1 MHDGKAP
8 ACCLLRL
15 GWWPQSGQHPVDAEV
30 PLETLPS
37 QHHSQPPVLLVHC
50 LRYFLQWK
58 HNNRHPSLTDW
69 RRYPRFIKTGHE
81 RNPEGGVTISRHDQG
96 RSGGSG
102 SSVHQGQQGLGSHP
116 PASDSV
122 KWQRE
127 PHLAGHGQAQS
138 FSFLEATPS
147 PPGQDP
153 EQEQES
159 VFIVCIY
166 WSQTFSS
173 ANTEHC
179 LAGMVCVVPTASVY
193 KHLYC
198 LQHTSIQ

>member
-1 MHDGKAP
+1 MLEILSWGFWN
-8 ACCLLRL
+8 CLYFSD
-15 GWWPQSGQHPVDAEV
+15 Q
-30 PLETLPS
+30 LPIYWDIWIFGTS
-37 QHHSQPPVLLVHC
+37 CRIFAIS
-50 LRYFLQWK
+50 
-58 HNNRHPSLTDW
+58 
-69 RRYPRFIKTGHE
+69 FIKTGHE

-116 PASDSV
+116 AASDSV
-122 KWQRE
+122 ERWRE

-166 WSQTFSS
+166 WSQTFYS

-179 LAGMVCVVPTASVY
+179 LAGMVCVVPAASVY
-193 KHLYC
+193 KHLYR